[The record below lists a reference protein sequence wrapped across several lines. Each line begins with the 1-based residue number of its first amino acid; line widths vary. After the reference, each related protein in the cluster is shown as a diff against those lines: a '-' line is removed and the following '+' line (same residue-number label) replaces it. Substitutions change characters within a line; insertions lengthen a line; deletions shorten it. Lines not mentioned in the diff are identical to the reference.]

1 MNESPVLIEPYSR
14 KKSRFKLRKILT
26 FLVAIFIGLSP
37 ALQTIAQGTSPFY
50 WDFINVEIDVQ
61 KNGDM
66 LVSETHKY
74 VFTQPH
80 TNQRY
85 RYIPLDKVDKITD
98 VTVWENQEQIPSQ
111 TGIQNNQI
119 WIKWQHQLNA
129 PEAHTF
135 VLKYRVIGGL
145 HINDSGDKV
154 YWKAIF
160 ANRSAVIKNAKIIVR
175 LPDVLSEKIQ
185 NYKSFGV
192 PTNTRKINSTT
203 VEFVSQKPIP
213 PQQEIEVLVLFPHNI
228 LDVAKPNWQT
238 PKVVSSPS
246 LSPKP
251 VSSPSSGSAEDLVL
265 LRVFP
270 IIVLLWIVLLFIM
283 ILHVISGVVSVT
295 PGGSGGGGDTPRG
308 GSGGGASG
316 PGGPG
321 GGCGGGGGGGGGGG
335 CGGGGGGCGGGGG
348 GGG

>member
-1 MNESPVLIEPYSR
+1 MNELPVLIEPYSR
-14 KKSRFKLRKILT
+14 QKSRFKLRKILT
-26 FLVAIFIGLSP
+26 FLVALLIGLSP

-66 LVSETHKY
+66 LVSETQKY
-74 VFTQPH
+74 VFTKPH

-85 RYIPLDKVDKITD
+85 RYIPLNKVDKITD

-119 WIKWQHQLNA
+119 WIKWQHKLNA

-160 ANRSAVIKNAKIIVR
+160 ANRSAAINNAKIIVR
-175 LPDVLSEKIQ
+175 LPEILSEKIQ

-192 PTNTRKINSTT
+192 RTNARKINSTT
-203 VEFVSQKPIP
+203 VEFVAQKPIP
-213 PQQEIEVLVLFPHNI
+213 PQQEIEVLLLFPHNI
-228 LDVAKPNWQT
+228 LDVSKPNWQS
-238 PKVVSSPS
+238 PKVAKANSQT
-246 LSPKP
+246 PKP
-251 VSSPSSGSAEDLVL
+251 VSSPSSGSEDQIFGIL
-265 LRVFP
+265 LLIGLP
-270 IIVLLWIVLLFIM
+270 MIGLFI
-283 ILHVISGVVSVT
+283 VFSSSSSSS
-295 PGGSGGGGDTPRG
+295 SGGGSDTRG
-308 GSGGGASG
+308 GGGSASS
-316 PGGPG
+316 PSGPG
-321 GGCGGGGGGGGGGG
+321 GGCGGGGGGGGGG

-348 GGG
+348 GGGG

>member
-1 MNESPVLIEPYSR
+1 MNELPVLIEPYSQ

-26 FLVAIFIGLSP
+26 FLAAILIGLSP

-66 LVSETHKY
+66 LVSETQKY

-98 VTVWENQEQIPSQ
+98 VTVWENQEQIPSK
-111 TGIQNNQI
+111 TGIRNNQI

-145 HINDSGDKV
+145 HINKSGDKV

-160 ANRSAVIKNAKIIVR
+160 ANRSAVINNAKIIVR
-175 LPDVLSEKIQ
+175 LPEILSEKIQ
-185 NYKSFGV
+185 TYKSFGV
-192 PTNTRKINSTT
+192 PTNARKINSTT
-203 VEFVSQKPIP
+203 VEFVAQKPIP
-213 PQQEIEVLVLFPHNI
+213 PQQEIEVMVLFPHNI
-228 LDVAKPNWQT
+228 LDVAKPNWQRIQAI
-238 PKVVSSPS
+238 SSIFS
-246 LSPKP
+246 RLLDLI
-251 VSSPSSGSAEDLVL
+251 SSIFPMLMSFLLIIWLIRSSSRRSRSSRSSHRSRRSGS
-265 LRVFP
+265 
-270 IIVLLWIVLLFIM
+270 
-283 ILHVISGVVSVT
+283 SY
-295 PGGSGGGGDTPRG
+295 GGGGFGGGGD
-308 GSGGGASG
+308 
-316 PGGPG
+316 
-321 GGCGGGGGGGGGGG
+321 CGGGGGGFGGGGD
-335 CGGGGGGCGGGGG
+335 CGGGGDGGGGG
-348 GGG
+348 GGDGG

>member
-1 MNESPVLIEPYSR
+1 MNELPVLIEPYSR
-14 KKSRFKLRKILT
+14 KKSRFKLRKILI
-26 FLVAIFIGLSP
+26 FLVALLIGLSR
-37 ALQTIAQGTSPFY
+37 ALQTIAQETSPFY
-50 WDFINVEIDVQ
+50 WNFINVEIDLQ

-66 LVSETHKY
+66 LVSETQKY

-111 TGIQNNQI
+111 TEIQNNQI

-160 ANRSAVIKNAKIIVR
+160 ANRSAVIKNGKIIVR
-175 LPDVLSEKIQ
+175 LPEVLSEKIQ

-192 PTNTRKINSTT
+192 PTNARKINSTT
-203 VEFVSQKPIP
+203 VEFVAQKPIP

-228 LDVAKPNWQT
+228 LDVAKPNWQRNQA
-238 PKVVSSPS
+238 VSSLFS
-246 LSPKP
+246 GLSDLIFETNFTIFILIGIGVLFIALIIRSKTNGGG
-251 VSSPSSGSAEDLVL
+251 SDSSGY
-265 LRVFP
+265 
-270 IIVLLWIVLLFIM
+270 
-283 ILHVISGVVSVT
+283 G
-295 PGGSGGGGDTPRG
+295 GGSYGGGSYGDSSYGGGSYGGGSYGGGGD
-308 GSGGGASG
+308 
-316 PGGPG
+316 
-321 GGCGGGGGGGGGGG
+321 GGGG
-335 CGGGGGGCGGGGG
+335 CGGGGGDGGGGDGGGGG

>member
-1 MNESPVLIEPYSR
+1 MNELPVLIEPYSR

-26 FLVAIFIGLSP
+26 FLVAILIGLSP

-66 LVSETHKY
+66 LVSETQKY

-111 TGIQNNQI
+111 TGIKNNQI
-119 WIKWQHQLNA
+119 WIKWQHQLNV

-145 HINDSGDKV
+145 HINESGDKV

-175 LPDVLSEKIQ
+175 LPEVLSEKIQ
-185 NYKSFGV
+185 TYKSFGF
-192 PTNTRKINSTT
+192 PAKAQKINSTT
-203 VEFVSQKPIP
+203 VEFVAKKAIP

-228 LDVAKPNWQT
+228 LDVSKANWQRYQAVNSFFSGLLELISAIF
-238 PKVVSSPS
+238 PILIVS
-246 LSPKP
+246 LLIAL
-251 VSSPSSGSAEDLVL
+251 VCFSSSSSGS
-265 LRVFP
+265 
-270 IIVLLWIVLLFIM
+270 
-283 ILHVISGVVSVT
+283 SGRGSIT
-295 PGGSGGGGDTPRG
+295 RGGGSGGGF
-308 GSGGGASG
+308 GGG
-316 PGGPG
+316 P
-321 GGCGGGGGGGGGGG
+321 GGGGGGGGGGG
-335 CGGGGGGCGGGGG
+335 CGGGGGGGGCGGGGG
-348 GGG
+348 G

>member
-1 MNESPVLIEPYSR
+1 MNELPVLIEPYSQ

-26 FLVAIFIGLSP
+26 FLVAILIGLSP

-98 VTVWENQEQIPSQ
+98 VTVWENQEQIPSK
-111 TGIQNNQI
+111 TGIKNNQI

-129 PEAHTF
+129 PESHTF
-135 VLKYRVIGGL
+135 ILKYRVIGGL
-145 HINDSGDKV
+145 HINESGDKV

-175 LPDVLSEKIQ
+175 LPEVLSEKIQ
-185 NYKSFGV
+185 RYKSFGV
-192 PTNTRKINSTT
+192 PTNRQKINSTT
-203 VEFVSQKPIP
+203 VEFVAQKPIP
-213 PQQEIEVLVLFPHNI
+213 PQQEIEVMVLFPHNI
-228 LDVAKPNWQT
+228 LDVAKPNWQRIQAI
-238 PKVVSSPS
+238 SSLFS
-246 LSPKP
+246 GLLDLI
-251 VSSPSSGSAEDLVL
+251 SSIFPTLMSFLLIIWLIRSSSRRSRSSRSSHRSRRSGS
-265 LRVFP
+265 
-270 IIVLLWIVLLFIM
+270 
-283 ILHVISGVVSVT
+283 SY
-295 PGGSGGGGDTPRG
+295 GGGGFGGGGDC
-308 GSGGGASG
+308 GGGG
-316 PGGPG
+316 D
-321 GGCGGGGGGGGGGG
+321 GGGGGGGDGG
-335 CGGGGGGCGGGGG
+335 
-348 GGG
+348 

>member
-1 MNESPVLIEPYSR
+1 MNELPVLIEPYSR

-26 FLVAIFIGLSP
+26 FLVAILIGLSP

-98 VTVWENQEQIPSQ
+98 VTVWENQEQIPSK
-111 TGIQNNQI
+111 TGIRNNKR
-119 WIKWQHQLNA
+119 WIRWQHKLNA

-145 HINDSGDKV
+145 HINESGDKV

-160 ANRSAVIKNAKIIVR
+160 ANRSAVINNAKIIVR
-175 LPDVLSEKIQ
+175 LPEVLSEKIQ
-185 NYKSFGV
+185 TYKSFGF
-192 PTNTRKINSTT
+192 PAKAQKINSTT
-203 VEFVSQKPIP
+203 VEFVAKKAIP

-228 LDVAKPNWQT
+228 LDVSKANWQGT
-238 PKVVSSPS
+238 QLHLQSTQLISS
-246 LSPKP
+246 LF
-251 VSSPSSGSAEDLVL
+251 LVL
-265 LRVFP
+265 LD
-270 IIVLLWIVLLFIM
+270 
-283 ILHVISGVVSVT
+283 VISALSPLLIVIVFLSIAVDLVNSSSTG
-295 PGGSGGGGDTPRG
+295 GGSITRGGAGGGGG
-308 GSGGGASG
+308 GGGA
-316 PGGPG
+316 G
-321 GGCGGGGGGGGGGG
+321 GGGAGGGGGGGGGGA
-335 CGGGGGGCGGGGG
+335 GGGGAGGAGGGGG